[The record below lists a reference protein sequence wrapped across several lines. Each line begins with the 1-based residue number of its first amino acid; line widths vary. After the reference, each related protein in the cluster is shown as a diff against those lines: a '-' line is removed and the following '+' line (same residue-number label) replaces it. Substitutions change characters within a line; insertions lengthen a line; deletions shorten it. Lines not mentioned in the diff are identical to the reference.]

1 MILKQQKIFSNY
13 LSWKQTKEFI
23 AIIKNNKYALYSLNK
38 EKFITNYIFDK
49 ITYIPNGNYF
59 VVKNS
64 GVVYLINSEG
74 EKLDIEVAYPNN
86 FNMEGL
92 YHYRKH
98 VKTRLNSKL

>member
-23 AIIKNNKYALYSLNK
+23 AIIKVNKYALYSLSK
-38 EKFITNYIFDK
+38 EKFITDYIFDK

-64 GVVYLINSEG
+64 GVVYLINTEG
-74 EKLDIEVAYPNN
+74 EKLDIEVIYPNN

-92 YHYRKH
+92 YHYRKQI
-98 VKTRLNSKL
+98 KTRLNFKP